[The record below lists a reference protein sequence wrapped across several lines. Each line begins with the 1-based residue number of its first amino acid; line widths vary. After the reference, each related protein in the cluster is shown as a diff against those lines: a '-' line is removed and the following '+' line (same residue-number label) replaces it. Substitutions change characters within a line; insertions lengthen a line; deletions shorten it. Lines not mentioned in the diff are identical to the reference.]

1 MNTSQ
6 SQSLVAGEQKERQRR
21 RSSRMACLEALGLRG
36 LGLRVVSFRHHGWF
50 KGFFS
55 LGFFLLRLILGVPG
69 FLSGRFLRVVFLGSV
84 SRVL

>member
-36 LGLRVVSFRHHGWF
+36 LGLRVVSFKHPAQYGTSRGQYERNISF
-50 KGFFS
+50 KP
-55 LGFFLLRLILGVPG
+55 LVH
-69 FLSGRFLRVVFLGSV
+69 VAA
-84 SRVL
+84 